1 MGPML
6 LGFRSGHFPCFEGQG
21 GRDIDFGH
29 SLSLGSSW
37 LEGTE
42 AGQHT
47 GLSSPVPF
55 DPPPVLPSPVGEARD
70 LPSGIWGA
78 VALSKRCRGAGKCF
92 LPASSLSGH

>member
-47 GLSSPVPF
+47 GLSSPVPT
-55 DPPPVLPSPVGEARD
+55 
-70 LPSGIWGA
+70 
-78 VALSKRCRGAGKCF
+78 
-92 LPASSLSGH
+92 SL